1 MKLLNPYD
9 VRDHYRHTETENDR
23 NAESVAA
30 IVETLPAV
38 LYCIENRTASG
49 HPFRYIGTAE
59 DVAADVGELVPKVG
73 TNAYTNAGA
82 LVFEAVD
89 NCAAD
94 YITVTPCAMRYY

>member
-1 MKLLNPYD
+1 MELLNHYD
-9 VRDHYRHTETENDR
+9 VRDHYKHTDDENDR
-23 NAESVAA
+23 NAETVAA
-30 IVETLPAV
+30 IIENLPAA
-38 LYCIENRTASG
+38 LYCIERRPASG
-49 HPFRYIGTAE
+49 RPFRYIGTAE
-59 DVAADVGELVPKVG
+59 DVAAEVGETAPKVG